1 MRSLKLLLEHSA
13 SSTIAV
19 EFTPNKRVDS
29 SHQSEASLERE
40 FIATLKAQG
49 YEHAHI
55 TDEKALESNL
65 RTKLEE
71 LNSTTLSETE
81 WQRFFKQVLARA
93 NTSIVEKSQL
103 IQEDYIQ
110 PLERDNGSIINF
122 KLIDKA
128 DIHKNSLQVIN
139 QYQAQSSTRSH
150 RYDVTILVNG
160 LPLVH
165 IELKR
170 RGISLKEAFRQIN
183 RYGRESF
190 FSGSG
195 LFEFVQI
202 FVISNGTQSK
212 YYSNTTRDFHIKT
225 QNGITTSKTSN
236 SFEFTSYFSDAKN
249 NIISDL
255 IDFTKSFFARHT
267 LLNILMSYCVLD
279 VDRKLLVLRPYQ
291 IAACEKILQK
301 IAISY
306 FNKFYEQASEQ
317 KSGGYIWHTTGS
329 GKTLTS
335 FKTALLVSKIPEIT
349 KVLFVVDRKDLDYQT
364 MREYDLFQKGAATG
378 SKSTKELQA
387 RLHSKDKEH
396 KIIITTI
403 QKLSRFIAQAKDSE
417 IFDKHIVM
425 IFDECH
431 RSQFGQMQKDI
442 AKAFKKLYLFGFTGT
457 PIFVQNAQDEI
468 QTTQQV
474 FGECLHRYTII
485 HAIRDNNVLPFRVSY
500 HTTTKLKDEIKNK
513 QAPAID
519 AEEVLLARERIEHI
533 TRYILEH
540 FATHTKR
547 TKSYALNGR
556 HTLGFNA
563 IFATQSIPMAMRYY
577 EEFQAQQAN
586 LSQEKA
592 LKVGIIYSY
601 APNDEQGEENSE
613 DTTSLP
619 KSQRDFLD
627 SAIADYNAMFKCK
640 FDSSSDNFHNYY
652 KDFSLRLK
660 NRELDLAIVVNMFLT
675 GFDATTLNTLYV
687 DKSLRYH
694 GLLQAYSRTNRILN
708 SIKSFGNIIT
718 FRDLQKNTDD
728 TLALFSD
735 ENARG
740 IVFLRSLEEYLHG
753 YTDDKG
759 KHKGY
764 NELLQ
769 SLQTRFPLSSFLD
782 STLKQSDKRDFLAL
796 FGEILKLRNILEVF
810 DDFSDPL
817 SERDRQDYQ
826 SYYID
831 TYESLR
837 TKDQAEKQSVLD
849 KVEFEV
855 ELLKHIEISIEYILE
870 LIDKYHKHQDK
881 QSYEDIV
888 KLLDS
893 SLSLRSKKELL
904 LRFIESLNPQSD
916 VAKDFG
922 AYIAARKDES
932 LSSIITE
939 LDLKPEKTRAF
950 MRDAFERGELRDY
963 GQAFGE
969 ILPPSPLFGKG
980 AKQTHKIR
988 SLALQKLQELFELFR
1003 GLELRQERWNGITR
1017 EPEQSTASKAQQL
1030 NMTNPLYLRLDFK
1043 QGKQEWSHICAIYL
1057 K

>member
-1 MRSLKLLLEHSA
+1 MKSLKLLA
-13 SSTIAV
+13 QNTTSTIAV
-19 EFTPNKRVDS
+19 EFTPSKRQNS
-29 SHQSEASLERE
+29 SYQSEAQLEKE
-40 FIATLKAQG
+40 LIATLQAQG
-49 YEHAHI
+49 YEYAKI
-55 TDEKALESNL
+55 TDEKSLESNL

-71 LNSTTLSETE
+71 LNSTTLSDTE
-81 WQRFFKQVLARA
+81 WRRFFAQVLSRA
-93 NTSIVEKSQL
+93 NASIVEKSVL

-139 QYQAQSSTRSH
+139 QYEATTPTRSH

-170 RGISLKEAFRQIN
+170 RGVSLKEAFNQIN

-190 FSGSG
+190 FSGNA

-225 QNGITTSKTSN
+225 QQGIKTTKTSN
-236 SFEFTSYFSDAKN
+236 SFEFTSYFSDEKN
-249 NIISDL
+249 TIIDDL
-255 IDFTKSFFARHT
+255 IDFAKTFFARHT
-267 LLNILMSYCVLD
+267 LLQILCHYCVLD

-291 IAACEKILQK
+291 IAACEKILQQ

-306 FNKFYEQASEQ
+306 HNKFYEKSNGQ

-335 FKTALLVSKIPEIT
+335 FKTAQLVSKIPEIA

-364 MREYDLFQKGAATG
+364 MREYDRFQKGAATG
-378 SKSTKELQA
+378 SKSTKELQS
-387 RLHSKDKEH
+387 RLNSTDKNH

-403 QKLSRFIAQAKDSE
+403 QKLSRFIAQAEKDHT
-417 IFDKHIVM
+417 IFNEHIVM

-457 PIFVQNAQDEI
+457 PIFAANALGFE
-468 QTTQQV
+468 TTQRV

-485 HAIRDNNVLPFRVSY
+485 HAIRDHNVLPFRVDY
-500 HTTTKLKDEIKNK
+500 HTTTKDTTQITDEI
-513 QAPAID
+513 
-519 AEEVLLARERIEHI
+519 LLNPTRIEHI

-540 FATHTKR
+540 FTTHTKR
-547 TKSYALNGR
+547 NAKSYNLNGK

-563 IFATQSIPMAMRYY
+563 LFATQSIPMAMRYY
-577 EEFQAQQAN
+577 EEFKRQQAH
-586 LSQEKA
+586 LSQDEV
-592 LKVGIIYSY
+592 LKIGIIYSY
-601 APNDEQGEENSE
+601 APNDELEEENSE
-613 DTTSLP
+613 DTTALP

-627 SAIADYNAMFKCK
+627 AAISDYNAIFACR
-640 FDSSSDNFHNYY
+640 FDSSADNFQNYY
-652 KDFSLRLK
+652 KDFSLKLK

-708 SIKSFGNIIT
+708 SVKSFGNIIA

-728 TLALFSD
+728 ALALFSD
-735 ENARG
+735 ENAKG
-740 IVFLRSLEEYLHG
+740 IVFLRSLEEYLQG
-753 YTDDKG
+753 YTDEKG
-759 KHKGY
+759 QKHKGY

-769 SLQTRFPLSSFLD
+769 ELTGTFPLESFRQA
-782 STLKQSDKRDFLAL
+782 TLKTSQKKHFLAL
-796 FGEILKLRNILEVF
+796 FGELLKLRNILEIF
-810 DDFSDPL
+810 DNFSDPL
-817 SERDRQDYQ
+817 NERDKQDYQ
-826 SYYID
+826 SHYIS
-831 TYESLR
+831 TYEELR
-837 TKDQAEKQSVLD
+837 KDKDDKESTLD
-849 KVEFEV
+849 EVEFEV
-855 ELLKHIEISIEYILE
+855 ELLAQVEVSIEYILE
-870 LIDKYHKHQDK
+870 LIAKYHKDQAT
-881 QSYEDIV
+881 SYEPIL

-893 SLSLRSKKELL
+893 SLSLRSKRELF
-904 LRFIESLNPQSD
+904 LRFIDSLHDQSN
-916 VAKDFG
+916 VAKDFST
-922 AYIAARKDES
+922 YIKMCKDNA
-932 LSSIITE
+932 LQDIINALN
-939 LDLKPEKTRAF
+939 LDPKKTKEF
-950 MRDAFERGELRDY
+950 MQDSFERGELRDY
-963 GQAFGE
+963 GRAFGE

-980 AKQTHKIR
+980 AEQTHKVR
-988 SLALQKLQELFELFR
+988 EKALEKLQAFFELFK
-1003 GLELRQERWNGITR
+1003 GLDMSNK
-1017 EPEQSTASKAQQL
+1017 EQ
-1030 NMTNPLYLRLDFK
+1030 
-1043 QGKQEWSHICAIYL
+1043 
-1057 K
+1057 

>member
-1 MRSLKLLLEHSA
+1 MKSLKLLA
-13 SSTIAV
+13 QNTTSTIAV
-19 EFTPNKRVDS
+19 EFTPSKRQNS
-29 SHQSEASLERE
+29 SYQSEAQLEKE
-40 FIATLKAQG
+40 LIATLQAQG
-49 YEHAHI
+49 YEYAKI
-55 TDEKALESNL
+55 TDEKSLESNL

-71 LNSTTLSETE
+71 LNSTTLSDTE
-81 WQRFFKQVLARA
+81 WRRFFAQVLSRA
-93 NTSIVEKSQL
+93 NASIVEKSVL

-139 QYQAQSSTRSH
+139 QYEATTPTRSH

-170 RGISLKEAFRQIN
+170 RGVSLKEAFNQIN

-225 QNGITTSKTSN
+225 KQGIKTTKTSN
-236 SFEFTSYFSDAKN
+236 TFEFTSYFSDEKN
-249 NIISDL
+249 TIIDDL
-255 IDFTKSFFARHT
+255 IDFAKTFFARHT
-267 LLNILMSYCVLD
+267 LLQILCHYCVLD

-291 IAACEKILQK
+291 IAACEKILQQ

-306 FNKFYEQASEQ
+306 HNKFYEKSNGQ

-335 FKTALLVSKIPEIT
+335 FKTAQLVSKIQEIA

-364 MREYDLFQKGAATG
+364 MREYDRFQKGAATG
-378 SKSTKELQA
+378 SKSTKELQS
-387 RLHSKDKEH
+387 RLNSIDKNH

-403 QKLSRFIAQAKDSE
+403 QKLSRFIAQAEKDHT
-417 IFDKHIVM
+417 IFNEHIVM

-442 AKAFKKLYLFGFTGT
+442 TKAFKKLYLFGFTGT
-457 PIFVQNAQDEI
+457 PIFAANALGFE
-468 QTTQQV
+468 TTQRV

-485 HAIRDNNVLPFRVSY
+485 HAIRDHNVLPFRVDY
-500 HTTTKLKDEIKNK
+500 HTTTKDTTQITDEI
-513 QAPAID
+513 
-519 AEEVLLARERIEHI
+519 LLNPTRIEHI

-540 FATHTKR
+540 FTTHTKR
-547 TKSYALNGR
+547 NAKSYNLNGK

-563 IFATQSIPMAMRYY
+563 LFATQSIPMAMRYY
-577 EEFQAQQAN
+577 EEFKRQQAH
-586 LSQEKA
+586 LSQDEV
-592 LKVGIIYSY
+592 LKIGIIYSY
-601 APNDEQGEENSE
+601 APNDELEEENSE
-613 DTTSLP
+613 DTTALP

-627 SAIADYNAMFKCK
+627 AAISDYNAIFACR
-640 FDSSSDNFHNYY
+640 FDSSADNFQNYY
-652 KDFSLRLK
+652 KDFSLKLK

-708 SIKSFGNIIT
+708 SVKSFGNIIA

-728 TLALFSD
+728 ALALFSD
-735 ENARG
+735 ENAKG

-753 YTDDKG
+753 YTDEKG
-759 KHKGY
+759 QKHKGY

-769 SLQTRFPLSSFLD
+769 ELTGTFPLENFRQA
-782 STLKQSDKRDFLAL
+782 TLKTSQKKHFLSL
-796 FGEILKLRNILEVF
+796 FGELLKLRNILEIF
-810 DDFSDPL
+810 DDFSDSL
-817 SERDRQDYQ
+817 SDRDKQDYQ
-826 SYYID
+826 SHYIS
-831 TYESLR
+831 TYEELR
-837 TKDQAEKQSVLD
+837 KDKDEQENALD
-849 KVEFEV
+849 EVEFEV
-855 ELLKHIEISIEYILE
+855 ELLAQVEVSIEYILE
-870 LIDKYHKHQDK
+870 LIAKYHKDQAT
-881 QSYEDIV
+881 SYEPIL

-893 SLSLRSKKELL
+893 SLSLRSKRELF
-904 LRFIESLNPQSD
+904 LRFIDSLHDQSN
-916 VAKDFG
+916 VAKDFST
-922 AYIAARKDES
+922 YIKMCKDNALQDIIDS
-932 LSSIITE
+932 LN
-939 LDLKPEKTRAF
+939 LDPKKTKNF
-950 MRDAFERGELRDY
+950 MQDSFERGELRSY
-963 GQAFGE
+963 GKAFNE
-969 ILPPSPLFGKG
+969 IYEGPLFGDE
-980 AKQTHKIR
+980 ANQTHTIR
-988 SLALQKLQELFELFR
+988 QQALQKLQAFFELFK
-1003 GLELRQERWNGITR
+1003 GLDISNKEQWWN
-1017 EPEQSTASKAQQL
+1017 L
-1030 NMTNPLYLRLDFK
+1030 
-1043 QGKQEWSHICAIYL
+1043 
-1057 K
+1057 

>member
-1 MRSLKLLLEHSA
+1 MRSLKLLAQSTA
-13 SSTIAV
+13 STIAV
-19 EFTPNKRVDS
+19 EWTPSKKVDS
-29 SHQSEASLERE
+29 SYQSEAQLEKE
-40 FIATLKAQG
+40 LIATLQAQG
-49 YEHAHI
+49 YEYAKI
-55 TDEKALESNL
+55 TDEKSLESNL
-65 RTKLEE
+65 RAKLEE
-71 LNSTTLSETE
+71 LNSTALSDTE
-81 WQRFFKQVLARA
+81 WRRFFAQVLSRA
-93 NTSIVEKSQL
+93 NASIVEKSVL

-139 QYQAQSSTRSH
+139 QYEATTPTRSH
-150 RYDVTILVNG
+150 RYDVSILVNG

-170 RGISLKEAFRQIN
+170 RGVSLKEAFNQIN

-190 FSGSG
+190 FSGNA

-225 QNGITTSKTSN
+225 QNGIKTTKTSN
-236 SFEFTSYFSDAKN
+236 SFEFTSYFSDEKN
-249 NIISDL
+249 TIINDL
-255 IDFTKSFFARHT
+255 IDFAKSFFARHT
-267 LLNILMSYCVLD
+267 LLNILCHYCVLD

-291 IAACEKILQK
+291 IAACEKILQQ

-306 FNKFYEQASEQ
+306 HNKFYEKSSEQ

-335 FKTALLVSKIPEIT
+335 FKTAQLVSKIPEIA

-364 MREYDLFQKGAATG
+364 MREYDRFQKGAATG
-378 SKSTKELQA
+378 SKSTKELQS
-387 RLHSKDKEH
+387 RLNSTDKNH

-403 QKLSRFIAQAKDSE
+403 QKLSRFIAQAEKDHTIFSE
-417 IFDKHIVM
+417 HIVM

-457 PIFVQNAQDEI
+457 PIFAANALGFE
-468 QTTQQV
+468 TTQRV
-474 FGECLHRYTII
+474 FGACLHRYTII

-500 HTTTKLKDEIKNK
+500 HTTAKLKSQPIQDE
-513 QAPAID
+513 QVPAID
-519 AEEVLLARERIEHI
+519 TEEILLAKERISHI
-533 TRYILEH
+533 TSYILEH
-540 FATHTKR
+540 FTTQTKRSSTYTINGKHTK
-547 TKSYALNGR
+547 
-556 HTLGFNA
+556 GFNA
-563 IFATQSIPMAMRYY
+563 LFATQSIPMAMKYY
-577 EEFQAQQAN
+577 TEFQAQQAS
-586 LSQEKA
+586 LPESQR

-601 APNDEQGEENSE
+601 APNDEQEEESSE
-613 DTTSLP
+613 DTTALP

-627 SAIADYNAMFKCK
+627 AAINDYNAIFACR
-640 FDSSSDNFHNYY
+640 FDSSADNFQNYY
-652 KDFSLRLK
+652 KDFSLKLK

-708 SIKSFGNIIT
+708 SIKSFGNIIA

-728 TLALFSD
+728 ALALFSD
-735 ENARG
+735 ENAKG

-753 YTDDKG
+753 YTDEKG
-759 KHKGY
+759 DKHKGY
-764 NELLQ
+764 HELLHT
-769 SLQTRFPLSSFLD
+769 LHTRFPLANFLE
-782 STLKQSDKRDFLAL
+782 STLKQSDKKDFLAL

-810 DDFSDPL
+810 DEFSDPL

-837 TKDQAEKQSVLD
+837 AKDQAEKHSVLD
-849 KVEFEV
+849 EVEFEV
-855 ELLKHIEISIEYILE
+855 ELLKQVEVSIEYILE
-870 LIDKYHKHQDK
+870 LIATYHRHKDKG
-881 QSYEDIV
+881 SYERIL

-904 LRFIESLNPQSD
+904 LRFIQSLNPQSN
-916 VAKDFG
+916 VEKDFST
-922 AYIAARKDES
+922 YIAARKDES
-932 LSSIITE
+932 LDTIITE
-939 LDLKPEKTRAF
+939 LDLKPKETRAF
-950 MRDAFERGELRDY
+950 MQDSFERGELRDY
-963 GQAFGE
+963 GRAFGE

-980 AKQTHKIR
+980 AEQTHKVR
-988 SLALQKLQELFELFR
+988 EKALEKLQAFFELFK
-1003 GLELRQERWNGITR
+1003 GLELRQER
-1017 EPEQSTASKAQQL
+1017 
-1030 NMTNPLYLRLDFK
+1030 
-1043 QGKQEWSHICAIYL
+1043 
-1057 K
+1057 

>member
-1 MRSLKLLLEHSA
+1 MRSLKLLAQSTA
-13 SSTIAV
+13 STIAV
-19 EFTPNKRVDS
+19 EFTPSKKVDS
-29 SHQSEASLERE
+29 SYQSEAQLEKE
-40 FIATLKAQG
+40 LIKTLEAQG
-49 YEHAHI
+49 YEYAPI
-55 TDEKALESNL
+55 SDEKSLESNL
-65 RTKLEE
+65 RTKLET
-71 LNSTTLSETE
+71 LNSTTLSDTE
-81 WQRFFKQVLARA
+81 WRRFFNQVLSRA
-93 NTSIVEKSQL
+93 NASIVEKSEL

-110 PLERDNGSIINF
+110 PLERDNGSTINF

-139 QYQAQSSTRSH
+139 QYQAQSPARSH

-170 RGISLKEAFRQIN
+170 RGVSLKEAFNQIN

-225 QNGITTSKTSN
+225 QQGIKTTKTSN
-236 SFEFTSYFSDAKN
+236 SFEFTSYFSDEQN
-249 NIISDL
+249 TIINDL
-255 IDFTKSFFARHT
+255 IDFAKSFFARHT
-267 LLNILMSYCVLD
+267 LLHILCYYCVLD

-306 FNKFYEQASEQ
+306 HNKFYEKASEQ

-335 FKTALLVSKIPEIT
+335 FKTAQLVSKIPEIA

-364 MREYDLFQKGAATG
+364 MREYDRFQKGAATG
-378 SKSTKELQA
+378 SKNTKELHA
-387 RLHSKDKEH
+387 RLHSTDKDH

-403 QKLSRFIAQAKDSE
+403 QKLSRFIAQAKNSE
-417 IFDKHIVM
+417 IFNEHIVM

-442 AKAFKKLYLFGFTGT
+442 SKAFKKLYLFGFTGT
-457 PIFVQNAQDEI
+457 PIFAANALGFE
-468 QTTQQV
+468 TTERV
-474 FGECLHRYTII
+474 FGACLHRYTII
-485 HAIRDNNVLPFRVSY
+485 HAIRDSNVLPFRVSY
-500 HTTTKLKDEIKNK
+500 HATTKLKSAIQDE
-513 QAPAID
+513 QVPAID
-519 AEEVLLARERIEHI
+519 TEEILLAKERIAQI
-533 TRYILEH
+533 TSYILEH
-540 FATHTKR
+540 FATQTKRSSTYTLNGKHTK
-547 TKSYALNGR
+547 
-556 HTLGFNA
+556 GFNA

-577 EEFQAQQAN
+577 EEFQAQQAS
-586 LSQEKA
+586 LPESQR

-601 APNDEQGEENSE
+601 APNDEQEEESSE
-613 DTTSLP
+613 DTASLP

-627 SAIADYNAMFKCK
+627 AAISDYNVAFKCEY
-640 FDSSSDNFHNYY
+640 DSSADNFHNYY
-652 KDFSLRLK
+652 KDFSLKLK

-687 DKSLRYH
+687 DKSLRHH

-708 SIKSFGNIIT
+708 SIKSFGNIIA
-718 FRDLQKNTDD
+718 FRDLQRNTDD
-728 TLALFSD
+728 ALALFSD
-735 ENARG
+735 ENAKG

-759 KHKGY
+759 EHKGY
-764 NELLQ
+764 HELL
-769 SLQTRFPLSSFLD
+769 STLRTRFPLNNFLE
-782 STLKQSDKRDFLAL
+782 STLKQSDKKDFLAL

-810 DDFSDPL
+810 DEFSDPL

-837 TKDQAEKQSVLD
+837 TKDQAQKHSVLD
-849 KVEFEV
+849 EVEFEV
-855 ELLKHIEISIEYILE
+855 ELLKQVEVSIEYILE
-870 LIDKYHKHQDK
+870 LIAKYHKDK
-881 QSYEDIV
+881 HSYEHIV

-904 LRFIESLNPQSD
+904 LRFIQSLNPQSD
-916 VAKDFG
+916 VEKDFR
-922 AYIAARKDES
+922 AYINARKNES
-932 LSSIITE
+932 LETIITE
-939 LDLKPEKTRAF
+939 LKLKPEKTRAF
-950 MRDAFERGELRDY
+950 IQDAFERGELRDY
-963 GQAFGE
+963 GQAFGD

-980 AKQTHKIR
+980 AEQTHIVRKQ
-988 SLALQKLQELFELFR
+988 ALEKLQAFFELFK
-1003 GLELRQERWNGITR
+1003 GLDMSNK
-1017 EPEQSTASKAQQL
+1017 EQ
-1030 NMTNPLYLRLDFK
+1030 
-1043 QGKQEWSHICAIYL
+1043 
-1057 K
+1057 

>member
-1 MRSLKLLLEHSA
+1 MKSLKLLA
-13 SSTIAV
+13 QNTTSTIAV
-19 EFTPNKRVDS
+19 EFTPSKRQNS
-29 SHQSEASLERE
+29 SYQSEAQLEKE
-40 FIATLKAQG
+40 LIATLQAQG
-49 YEHAHI
+49 YEYAKI
-55 TDEKALESNL
+55 TDEKSLESNL

-71 LNSTTLSETE
+71 LNSTTLSDTE
-81 WQRFFKQVLARA
+81 WRRFFSQVLSRA
-93 NTSIVEKSQL
+93 NASIVEKSVL

-139 QYQAQSSTRSH
+139 QYEATTPTRSH

-170 RGISLKEAFRQIN
+170 RGVSLKEAFNQIN

-225 QNGITTSKTSN
+225 KQGIKTTKTSN
-236 SFEFTSYFSDAKN
+236 SFEFTSYFSDEKN
-249 NIISDL
+249 TIIDDL
-255 IDFTKSFFARHT
+255 IDFAKTFFARHT
-267 LLNILMSYCVLD
+267 LLNILCHYCVLD

-291 IAACEKILQK
+291 IAACEKILQQ

-306 FNKFYEQASEQ
+306 HNKFYEKSSEQ

-335 FKTALLVSKIPEIT
+335 FKTAQLVSKIPEIA

-364 MREYDLFQKGAATG
+364 MREYDRFQKGAATG
-378 SKSTKELQA
+378 SKSTKELQS
-387 RLHSKDKEH
+387 RLNSTDKNH

-403 QKLSRFIAQAKDSE
+403 QKLSRFIAQAEKDHTIFSE
-417 IFDKHIVM
+417 HIVM

-457 PIFVQNAQDEI
+457 PIFAANALGFE
-468 QTTQQV
+468 TTERV
-474 FGECLHRYTII
+474 FGACLHRYTII
-485 HAIRDNNVLPFRVSY
+485 HAIRDHNVLPFRVDY
-500 HTTTKLKDEIKNK
+500 HTTTKDTTQITDEI
-513 QAPAID
+513 
-519 AEEVLLARERIEHI
+519 LLNPTRIEHI
-533 TRYILEH
+533 TRYILDH
-540 FATHTKR
+540 FTTHTKR
-547 TKSYALNGR
+547 NAKSYNLNGK
-556 HTLGFNA
+556 HTKGFNA

-577 EEFQAQQAN
+577 EEFQAQQAS
-586 LSQEKA
+586 LPESQR

-601 APNDEQGEENSE
+601 APNDEQEEESSE

-627 SAIADYNAMFKCK
+627 AAINDYNAVFKCK
-640 FDSSSDNFHNYY
+640 FDSSADNFQNYY
-652 KDFSLRLK
+652 KDFSLKLK

-708 SIKSFGNIIT
+708 SVKSFGNIIA
-718 FRDLQKNTDD
+718 FRDLQRNTDD
-728 TLALFSD
+728 ALALFSD
-735 ENARG
+735 ENAKG

-753 YTDDKG
+753 YTDEKG
-759 KHKGY
+759 QKHKGY
-764 NELLQ
+764 NELTKEL
-769 SLQTRFPLSSFLD
+769 TDKFPLESFRQA
-782 STLKQSDKRDFLAL
+782 TLKQSDKKHFLAL
-796 FGEILKLRNILEVF
+796 FGELLKLRNILEIF
-810 DDFSDPL
+810 DNFSDPL
-817 SERDRQDYQ
+817 NERDKQDYQ
-826 SYYID
+826 SHYIS
-831 TYESLR
+831 TYEELR
-837 TKDQAEKQSVLD
+837 KDKDDKESNLD
-849 KVEFEV
+849 EVEFEV
-855 ELLKHIEISIEYILE
+855 ELLAQVELSIEYILE
-870 LIDKYHKHQDK
+870 LIAKYHKDQATN
-881 QSYEDIV
+881 YEPIL

-893 SLSLRSKKELL
+893 SLSLRSKKELF
-904 LRFIESLNPQSD
+904 LRFIDSLHTQSN
-916 VAKDFG
+916 VEKDFS
-922 AYIAARKDES
+922 AYIKTHKNNALQD
-932 LSSIITE
+932 IINTLN
-939 LDLKPEKTRAF
+939 LDPKKTKEF
-950 MRDAFERGELRDY
+950 MQDSFERGELRDY
-963 GQAFGE
+963 GRAFGE

-980 AKQTHKIR
+980 AEQTHKVR
-988 SLALQKLQELFELFR
+988 KKALEKLQAFFELFK
-1003 GLELRQERWNGITR
+1003 GLDMSNK
-1017 EPEQSTASKAQQL
+1017 EQWWK
-1030 NMTNPLYLRLDFK
+1030 P
-1043 QGKQEWSHICAIYL
+1043 
-1057 K
+1057 